1 MLNEIYKEY
10 GPYFYV
16 PMDQAYSVAVP
27 VTIGCSWDKCLYCDL
42 NQHNKFAFFGIEKI
56 EEKLIMLKDY
66 YSSKRNPV
74 KKVVMAG
81 GNPFCLDTKTLIK
94 IIKLIKKYFPET
106 ESIASFARADD
117 ILRKSIE
124 DLQKLRELGMKELTI
139 GIESGNDEVLEF
151 HNKGVTVQ
159 DNFDAL
165 NKLEQCDIAYST
177 YIMVGLG
184 GRELSRENAI
194 DTGKFISGF
203 NPKVII
209 VVTLVLFKNAR
220 LVQKLKSKEF
230 IRLRPLEAIYEEKLL
245 LENIKVSNSIFNG
258 SHKTNSLILKGKL
271 PEHKELLLKKINKV
285 LEQHD
290 GEDIKHNEM
299 RKWQRWSV
307 E

>member
-42 NQHNKFAFFGIEKI
+42 NQHNKFGFFGLKTI
-56 EEKLIMLKDY
+56 EEKLVMLKDY

-81 GNPFCLDTKTLIK
+81 GNPLCLDTKILIEV
-94 IIKLIKKYFPET
+94 IGLIKKYFPET

-117 ILRKSIE
+117 ILRKSKE
-124 DLQKLRELGMKELTI
+124 ELQILRALGMRELTI
-139 GIESGNDEVLEF
+139 GIESGNDEVLAF
-151 HNKGVTVQ
+151 HNKGVTVEE
-159 DNFDAL
+159 NFNAL
-165 NKLEQCDIAYST
+165 SRLEQCDIAYST

-184 GRELSRENAI
+184 GRELSKKNAI
-194 DTGKFISGF
+194 DTGMFISKF
-203 NPKVII
+203 NPRVII

-220 LVQKLKSKEF
+220 LVEKLRSKEF

-245 LENIKVSNSIFNG
+245 LENLNVTNSIFNG

-271 PEHKELLLKKINKV
+271 PEHKELLLKRINKV
-285 LEQHD
+285 LERYN

-299 RKWQRWSV
+299 RKWQKWSV

>member
-42 NQHNKFAFFGIEKI
+42 NQHNKFGFFGLKII

-81 GNPFCLDTKTLIK
+81 GNPLCLDTKILIEV
-94 IIKLIKKYFPET
+94 IELIKKYFPKT

-117 ILRKSIE
+117 ILRKSKE
-124 DLQKLRELGMKELTI
+124 ELQILRELGMRELTI
-139 GIESGNDEVLEF
+139 GIESGNDEVLAF
-151 HNKGVTVQ
+151 HNKGVTVE
-159 DNFDAL
+159 DNFNAL
-165 NKLEQCDIAYST
+165 SILEQCDIAYST

-184 GRELSRENAI
+184 GRELSEKNAI
-194 DTGKFISGF
+194 DTGIFISKF
-203 NPKVII
+203 NPRVII

-220 LVQKLKSKEF
+220 LVEKLRSKEF

-245 LENIKVSNSIFNG
+245 LEYLNVSNSIFNG

-271 PEHKELLLKKINKV
+271 PEHKELLLKRINKV
-285 LEQHD
+285 LERYD

-299 RKWQRWSV
+299 RKWQKWSV